1 MSFIRRFTLIQQ
13 IMIISIIPILT
24 ILFFAYTII
33 NTEYK
38 IYTSTEKLQ
47 SALEISFATTN
58 LVHELQK
65 ERGLT
70 AGFLATKGKN
80 FKNELN
86 EQRKLSNEKREL
98 LKNTYANSDL
108 SIFTNEFIG
117 PISDGMKQLNNL
129 DSTRTQIS
137 SLSIPTGNALKF
149 YTTQIAKY
157 LKGVSAV
164 GGESSDA
171 MLSSVAGAF
180 SYFLNA
186 KELAGQ
192 ERAVVNGILS
202 RNIAISQKWFMKWNS
217 LYFGQNTLMQSF
229 MALAKKETIALY
241 KSTVTGAAV
250 ESVENIRAIVR
261 KNAETGS
268 FGVPAPKW
276 FADSTARIDLMRKI
290 SVQQMDI
297 LKTQTISL
305 IDQAKANL
313 LFYAIL
319 SASIVLVV
327 IIIIFVVARTINSF
341 FSESILTITEANAQV
356 VSASDQIASSATS
369 LAEGATHQAQSVEK
383 INMMINKAVESNQ
396 DNSQSAMNANKLAQ
410 DANESAILGNENI
423 NDLMDSME
431 NITKSSQKIAKIL
444 KNIDEIAFQT
454 NLLALNAAV
463 EAARAG
469 EHGLGF
475 TVVAN
480 EVKSLARRS
489 AAAAKETAV
498 IIQESMNQIEAGNKM
513 ANKSHE
519 VFETILENS
528 KNTSVIVAEIAQ
540 SLETEVNNMR
550 SISSDVHTIDTITQE
565 NAATSEETAASSEE
579 LNAQAVSLMDNVTE
593 VGKFVGV
600 NIEVS

>member
-1 MSFIRRFTLIQQ
+1 MSFVRRFTLIQQ
-13 IMIISIIPILT
+13 IIIISVIPILT
-24 ILFFAYTII
+24 ILFFAYSII
-33 NTEYK
+33 DREYSA
-38 IYTSTEKLQ
+38 YVSTDKLQ

-70 AGFLATKGKN
+70 AGFLASKGKS
-80 FKNELN
+80 FSNELQA
-86 EQRKLSNEKREL
+86 QRKISDEKRNI
-98 LKNTYANSDL
+98 LKGIYTNSKL
-108 SIFTNEFIG
+108 SVFTNEFISPVG
-117 PISDGMKQLNNL
+117 EGMKQLEDL
-129 DSTRTQIS
+129 DRTRSQIS
-137 SLSIPTGNALKF
+137 SQSIAIADALKY
-149 YTTQIAKY
+149 YTSQISKY

-202 RNIAISQKWFMKWNS
+202 RNISISKEIFMKWNS
-217 LYFGQNTLMQSF
+217 LYFGQDTLMQSF
-229 MALAKKETIALY
+229 MSLAKKETVELY
-241 KSTVTGAAV
+241 NHTVTGPSIEGV
-250 ESVENIRAIVR
+250 EKIRTQVR
-261 KNAETGS
+261 EKSETGN
-268 FGVPAPKW
+268 FGIQASVW
-276 FADSTARIDLMRKI
+276 FKDSTSRIDLMRKI

-297 LKTQTISL
+297 LQDQTKSL
-305 IDQAKANL
+305 IDKAKANL
-313 LFYAIL
+313 LFYIIL
-319 SASIVLVV
+319 STSIVTGV
-327 IIIIFVVARTINSF
+327 IIIIFIVARTINSF

-383 INMMINKAVESNQ
+383 INVMINKAVDSNQ
-396 DNSQSAMNANKLAQ
+396 ENSESAMKANELAQSANKSAIFG
-410 DANESAILGNENI
+410 NESINELIL
-423 NDLMDSME
+423 SME
-431 NITKSSQKIAKIL
+431 NITKSSEKIAKIL

-489 AAAAKETAV
+489 AAAAKETAI
-498 IIQESMNQIEAGNKM
+498 IIQESMEQIKAGNEM

-540 SLETEVNNMR
+540 SLQTEVKNMR
-550 SISSDVHTIDTITQE
+550 GISTDVHTIDTITQE
-565 NAATSEETAASSEE
+565 NAATSEETAASSQE
-579 LNAQAVSLMDNVTE
+579 LNAQAVSLMDNVTQ

-600 NIEVS
+600 NVELD

>member
-1 MSFIRRFTLIQQ
+1 MSFVRRFTLIQQ
-13 IMIISIIPILT
+13 IMIISVIPILT
-24 ILFFAYTII
+24 ILFFAYSII
-33 NTEYK
+33 DREYDA
-38 IYTSTEKLQ
+38 YTSTDKLQ
-47 SALEISFATTN
+47 SALEISFAATN

-70 AGFLATKGKN
+70 AGFLASKGKK
-80 FKNELN
+80 FQNELKV
-86 EQRKLSNEKREL
+86 QRQVTSEKRSV
-98 LKNTYANSDL
+98 LKEVYSKSDL
-108 SIFTNEFIG
+108 SVFTDEFIE
-117 PISDGMKQLNNL
+117 PINKGMQQLEGL
-129 DSTRTQIS
+129 DNTRSQIS
-137 SLSIPTGNALKF
+137 SHSIPTGDALKF
-149 YTTQIAKY
+149 YTTQIGKY

-171 MLSSVAGAF
+171 TLSSVAGAF

-192 ERAVVNGILS
+192 ERAVVNGILT
-202 RNIAISQKWFMKWNS
+202 RNIPISQQWFMKWNS
-217 LYFGQNTLMQSF
+217 LYFGQDTLMQSF
-229 MALAKKETIALY
+229 MALAKKETLELY
-241 KSTVTGAAV
+241 KQTVKGSAV
-250 ESVENIRAIVR
+250 DSVERIREVVR
-261 KNAETGS
+261 KKVGTGK
-268 FGVPAPKW
+268 FGVAPVLW
-276 FADSTARIDLMRKI
+276 FGDSTSRIDLMRKI
-290 SVQQMDI
+290 SEQQMDT
-297 LKTQTISL
+297 LKAQTTSL
-305 IDQAKANL
+305 IDQAKSNL
-313 LFYAIL
+313 TFYAIL
-319 SASIVLVV
+319 SLTIVLVV
-327 IIIIFVVARTINSF
+327 IVIIFVVARTINDF

-356 VSASDQIASSATS
+356 VSASDQIASSATN

-383 INMMINKAVESNQ
+383 INAMINKAVESNQ
-396 DNSQSAMNANKLAQ
+396 ENSQSAMNANKLAQ
-410 DANESAILGNENI
+410 DANESAVLGNESI
-423 NDLMDSME
+423 NELMHSMT
-431 NITKSSQKIAKIL
+431 NITKSSEKISKIL

-498 IIQESMNQIEAGNKM
+498 IIQESMDEISSGNEM

-540 SLETEVNNMR
+540 SLQTEVENMKG
-550 SISSDVHTIDTITQE
+550 ISADIHTIDTITQE
-565 NAATSEETAASSEE
+565 NAATSEETAASSQE

-600 NIEVS
+600 NVEI

>member
-24 ILFFAYTII
+24 ILFFAYSII
-33 NTEYK
+33 AREYK
-38 IYTSTEKLQ
+38 AYVSTDKLK

-70 AGFLATKGKN
+70 AGFMASKGER
-80 FKNELN
+80 FSDELQV
-86 EQRKLSNEKREL
+86 QRKVSDEKRAA
-98 LKNTYANSDL
+98 LKEAYSNSDL
-108 SIFTNEFIG
+108 SVFTNEFIE
-117 PISDGMKQLNNL
+117 PITKGMQQLENL

-137 SLSIPTGNALKF
+137 SHSIPMGDALVF
-149 YTTQIAKY
+149 YTTQIATY
-157 LKGVSAV
+157 LKGISAV

-192 ERAVVNGILS
+192 ERAVVNGIIT
-202 RNIAISQKWFMKWNS
+202 RNIPISQEWFMKWNS
-217 LYFGQNTLMQSF
+217 LYFGQDTLMQSF
-229 MALAKKETIALY
+229 KALAKKETLELY
-241 KSTVTGAAV
+241 KQTVKGDAVDSV
-250 ESVENIRAIVR
+250 ESIRNIVR
-261 KNAETGS
+261 EKVETGQ
-268 FGVPAPKW
+268 FGINPTQW
-276 FADSTARIDLMRKI
+276 FSDSTARIDLMRKI
-290 SVQQMDI
+290 SEQQMNI
-297 LKTQTISL
+297 LETQTLSIIDKAKSNL
-305 IDQAKANL
+305 I
-313 LFYAIL
+313 FYSVL
-319 SASIVLVV
+319 SISIVIFVM
-327 IIIIFVVARTINSF
+327 IIIFIVARNINSF

-356 VSASDQIASSATS
+356 VSASDQIASSATN

-383 INMMINKAVESNQ
+383 INSMINKAVESNQ
-396 DNSQSAMNANKLAQ
+396 ENSESAMNANKLAKN
-410 DANESAILGNENI
+410 ANESAVLGNESI
-423 NDLMDSME
+423 NALMNSMT
-431 NITKSSQKIAKIL
+431 NITKSSEKIAKIL
-444 KNIDEIAFQT
+444 KSIDEIAFQT

-489 AAAAKETAV
+489 AAAAKETAM
-498 IIQESMNQIEAGNKM
+498 IIQESIDEIKLGNEM
-513 ANKSHE
+513 AHKSHE

-540 SLETEVNNMR
+540 SLQMEVENMR
-550 SISSDVHTIDTITQE
+550 AISIDVHTIDTITQE
-565 NAATSEETAASSEE
+565 NAATSEETAASSQE
-579 LNAQAVSLMDNVTE
+579 LNAQAVSLMDNVTQ

-600 NIEVS
+600 NVKSE